1 MKRPILVALI
11 ASASLQA
18 AEVRVAVFGLFH
30 PREVRT
36 RRLNSGEFLLTVPGR
51 IERRFRGRLEIVQ
64 SGAEV
69 IPVVTMDLETAVAS
83 IVAAESPPGAGLES
97 LKAQAVV
104 ARSYLLAA
112 RGRHP
117 HSDFCDTTHCQF
129 LREPPHQDSPAAQAA
144 RLTAGAVLMHEG
156 RVVPALY
163 SSDCGGSTRS
173 QESEGFPYFAAKC
186 PVVSGVASGHRLGL
200 CQTGAAAMARSGA
213 VWTDILRHYYPAA
226 IIAWEGF

>member
-1 MKRPILVALI
+1 M
-11 ASASLQA
+11 
-18 AEVRVAVFGLFH
+18 
-30 PREVRT
+30 
-36 RRLNSGEFLLTVPGR
+36 
-51 IERRFRGRLEIVQ
+51 Q

-129 LREPPHQDSPAAQAA
+129 LREPPPQDSPAAQAA

>member
-1 MKRPILVALI
+1 MKRLLLVALI

-36 RRLNSGEFLLTVPGR
+36 RRLNSGEFLLSVPGR

-129 LREPPHQDSPAAQAA
+129 LREPPPQDSPAAQAA

-173 QESEGFPYFAAKC
+173 QESEGFPYFAVKC